1 MSNETID
8 VAVVGLGT
16 IGTGVAKLLLHN
28 QKMNSRHA
36 GREVKMRYGVDLDLD
51 RARGVTFPVG
61 TLTDD
66 LDAVLADPDVDIVVQ
81 LIGGTSAAR
90 NIMLKVLDAGKDVVT
105 ANKALLA
112 AHGAELFQ
120 RARERGCCISFEAAV
135 AGGIPVIASIS
146 ESLTANRIESVGGI
160 LNGTCNFI
168 ITQMQEHG
176 SDYSDAVSYT
186 HLTLPTILLV

>member
-16 IGTGVAKLLLHN
+16 IGTGVAKLLLNNHAT
-28 QKMNSRHA
+28 NSRHA

-51 RARGVTFPVG
+51 RDRGVTFPGG

-66 LDAVLADPDVDIVVQ
+66 LDAVLADPDVDIVVK

-135 AGGIPVIASIS
+135 AGEWDVQ
-146 ESLTANRIESVGGI
+146 
-160 LNGTCNFI
+160 FYY
-168 ITQMQEHG
+168 H
-176 SDYSDAVSYT
+176 SDAGT
-186 HLTLPTILLV
+186 WLGLF

>member
-1 MSNETID
+1 
-8 VAVVGLGT
+8 
-16 IGTGVAKLLLHN
+16 
-28 QKMNSRHA
+28 
-36 GREVKMRYGVDLDLD
+36 MRYGVDLDLD
-51 RARGVTFPVG
+51 RDRGVTFPGG

-120 RARERGCCISFEAAV
+120 RARERGCCISF
-135 AGGIPVIASIS
+135 
-146 ESLTANRIESVGGI
+146 
-160 LNGTCNFI
+160 
-168 ITQMQEHG
+168 
-176 SDYSDAVSYT
+176 DYHSDAGT
-186 HLTLPTILLV
+186 WLGLF